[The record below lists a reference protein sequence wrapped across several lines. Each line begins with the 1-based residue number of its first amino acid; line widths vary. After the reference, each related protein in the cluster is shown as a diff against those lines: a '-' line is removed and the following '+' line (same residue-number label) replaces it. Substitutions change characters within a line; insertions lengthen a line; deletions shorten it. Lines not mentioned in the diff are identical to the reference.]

1 MLLCFSAFFSASE
14 TALTSL
20 SRIRARHLQKEG
32 VKGADV
38 INQLKEEPSKLLGT
52 ILVGNN
58 AVNIGAS
65 ALATALAIELFQSKG
80 VGIATAVMT
89 ILILV
94 FSEITPKSLA
104 AQNSEKFSLRV
115 AKPLSL
121 IVILL
126 HPIVIMFT
134 YVTNGLI
141 KLLGGSTSNN
151 DLFITEEELKTMV
164 NVSQEEGV
172 IEVEEKQM
180 IYNVFEFGD
189 RPVKE
194 AMLPRTDIIAFN
206 LDTSYEQ
213 FIDVMKDEQFSR
225 YPVYRDRI
233 DDIVGVLN
241 VKDLIF
247 SSVTKDDF
255 HIENHLR
262 EPYYTM
268 EFKKIADVFNDM
280 KKRRVHMA
288 IVLDEYGGTAGIVTM
303 EDLIEEILGDI
314 DDEYDEHEVDIQ
326 VINEGEFL
334 IDGSTRIDVVNEVLG
349 TELESEDFDSIGGF
363 ILGELG
369 RIPLPGDEIEYDN
382 IRLIAEKVEKNR
394 IRSVR
399 VLI

>member
-1 MLLCFSAFFSASE
+1 MCFSAFFSASE

-20 SRIRARHLQKEG
+20 SRTRARHIQKEG
-32 VKGADV
+32 IKGADLV
-38 INQLKEEPSKLLGT
+38 NKLKEEPSKLLGT

-80 VGIATAVMT
+80 IGIATAVMT

-94 FSEITPKSLA
+94 FAEITPKSLA
-104 AQNSEKFSLRV
+104 AQDSERVSLRV

-121 IVILL
+121 IVNLL
-126 HPIVIMFT
+126 HPIVIIFT

-141 KLLGGSTSNN
+141 KLLGGSTSNIGP
-151 DLFITEEELKTMV
+151 FITEEELKTMV

-213 FIDVMKDEQFSR
+213 LIDVMKDEQFSR

-233 DDIVGVLN
+233 DDIVGVLY

-247 SSVTKDDF
+247 TSVTKEDF
-255 HIENHLR
+255 HIGNHLR
-262 EPYYTM
+262 EPYYTL
-268 EFKKIADVFNDM
+268 ELKKIADVFNDM

-314 DDEYDEHEVDIQ
+314 DDEYDDNDVERQ
-326 VINEGEFL
+326 VINESEFL

-363 ILGELG
+363 IMGELG
-369 RIPLPGDEIEYDN
+369 RIPLQGDEIEYEN